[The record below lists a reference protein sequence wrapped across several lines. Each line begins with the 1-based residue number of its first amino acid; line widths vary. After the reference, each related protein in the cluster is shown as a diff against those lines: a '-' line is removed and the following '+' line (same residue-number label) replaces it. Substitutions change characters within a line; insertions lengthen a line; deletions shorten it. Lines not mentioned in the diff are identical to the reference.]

1 MSNFRRALRQSVS
14 IIGVCGL
21 LLACGSTPPPK
32 PTPAPAPAPTKPW
45 RVTACTGVATA
56 EVRIAS
62 RIPET
67 ELILSCSGE
76 WVSGY
81 ERVTVRFDGA
91 YNDTI
96 VVTATWYDAQNKMI
110 NVENTFD
117 REFNLGSSATHTEIW
132 DAPTPRAQRVRLGV
146 SCTRC

>member
-1 MSNFRRALRQSVS
+1 MSNFRGALHQSVFV
-14 IIGVCGL
+14 IGVCGL
-21 LLACGSTPPPK
+21 LVACGSAPAEK
-32 PTPAPAPAPTKPW
+32 PSPDPAPAPTKPW

-67 ELILSCSGE
+67 ELIASCSGE

-96 VVTATWYDAQNKMI
+96 VVTTTWYDAQNKMI

-117 REFNLGSSATHTEIW
+117 REFTLGSSASHTEMW
-132 DAPTPRAQRVRLGV
+132 DAPTPKAQRVRLDV